1 MKPMPSVTAFALK
14 VAAIVGMTCNHI
26 ANVFGSELPG
36 GAMVVLYSLGGLTFP
51 IMAYLLCEGYRHT
64 SSVRRYAERL
74 AVFAVVSQIP
84 YSLLF
89 GATGNVLITLLI
101 GLGMLWLVD
110 RQRAESCPMRAGPP
124 WRAGRQFL
132 LRLGHYRAAYD
143 SAFLAFSRSAT
154 RGSARDARTFFGP
167 RTAGSF
173 MGDQRSCTAEPG
185 RARLLHRW
193 VRVGNN
199 AHAELQRPARPT
211 VEMVLLWVLPWAS
224 SSTVGAGASACPLAE
239 TPNPGGA
246 AALQKLSL

>member
-26 ANVFGSELPG
+26 ANVFGSELPE
-36 GAMVVLYSLGGLTFP
+36 GAMVALYSLGGLTFP

-101 GLGMLWLVD
+101 GRPV
-110 RQRAESCPMRAGPP
+110 RAGPP

-193 VRVGNN
+193 VRVGNS

>member
-1 MKPMPSVTAFALK
+1 M
-14 VAAIVGMTCNHI
+14 VA
-26 ANVFGSELPG
+26 
-36 GAMVVLYSLGGLTFP
+36 LYSLGGLTFP

-101 GLGMLWLVD
+101 GLGMLRHLV
-110 RQRAESCPMRAGPP
+110 RPPAAEPCPMRAGPP

-132 LRLGHYRAAYD
+132 LRLGHYRPAYD
-143 SAFLAFSRSAT
+143 SAFLAFSRSAA
-154 RGSARDARTFFGP
+154 RGSARDARTFFEP
-167 RTAGSF
+167 RAAGSF
-173 MGDQRSCTAEPG
+173 MGSQRSCAAKPRRT
-185 RARLLHRW
+185 RLLHRW
-193 VRVGNN
+193 VRVGNS

-224 SSTVGAGASACPLAE
+224 SSTVGAGASACSLAE
-239 TPNPGGA
+239 TPNPEGA
-246 AALQKLSL
+246 AVL

>member
-14 VAAIVGMTCNHI
+14 VAAIVGMTCNHV

-36 GAMVVLYSLGGLTFP
+36 GAMVALYSLGGLTFP

-110 RQRAESCPMRAGPP
+110 HQRQNLVLCALG
-124 WRAGRQFL
+124 L
-132 LRLGHYRAAYD
+132 LGELAVSSFSWAISDPVPLSLG
-143 SAFLAFSRSAT
+143 
-154 RGSARDARTFFGP
+154 
-167 RTAGSF
+167 
-173 MGDQRSCTAEPG
+173 
-185 RARLLHRW
+185 
-193 VRVGNN
+193 
-199 AHAELQRPARPT
+199 
-211 VEMVLLWVLPWAS
+211 VLGYY
-224 SSTVGAGASACPLAE
+224 TVGFGLATALMLNYNGQRGRPLKWFFYGYY
-239 TPNPGGA
+239 PGHLL
-246 AALQKLSL
+246 ALWALAQALAL

>member
-26 ANVFGSELPG
+26 ANVFGSELPE
-36 GAMVVLYSLGGLTFP
+36 GAMVALYSLGGLTFP

-110 RQRAESCPMRAGPP
+110 HQRQNLALCALGLLGGLAVSSFCDWGIIGPLMILLFWHFHDRP
-124 WRAGRQFL
+124 RGVALAMLVPFL
-132 LRLGHYRAAYD
+132 GLGLPALSWAISDPVPLSLGVLGYYTVG
-143 SAFLAFSRSAT
+143 FGLA
-154 RGSARDARTFFGP
+154 
-167 RTAGSF
+167 
-173 MGDQRSCTAEPG
+173 
-185 RARLLHRW
+185 
-193 VRVGNN
+193 
-199 AHAELQRPARPT
+199 QRPARPT

>member
-36 GAMVVLYSLGGLTFP
+36 GAMVALYSLGGLTFP
-51 IMAYLLCEGYRHT
+51 IMAYLLCEGYQHT

-110 RQRAESCPMRAGPP
+110 RQRQNLVLCALGLLGGLAVSSFCDWGIIGPLMI
-124 WRAGRQFL
+124 L
-132 LRLGHYRAAYD
+132 LFWHFHERPRGVALAMLVTCLSLG
-143 SAFLAFSRSAT
+143 
-154 RGSARDARTFFGP
+154 
-167 RTAGSF
+167 
-173 MGDQRSCTAEPG
+173 
-185 RARLLHRW
+185 
-193 VRVGNN
+193 
-199 AHAELQRPARPT
+199 
-211 VEMVLLWVLPWAS
+211 VLGYY
-224 SSTVGAGASACPLAE
+224 TVGFGLATTLMLNYNGQQGRPLKWFFYGYY
-239 TPNPGGA
+239 PGHLL
-246 AALQKLSL
+246 ALWALAQALAL

>member
-36 GAMVVLYSLGGLTFP
+36 GAMVALYYLGGLTFP

-110 RQRAESCPMRAGPP
+110 RQRQNLVLCALGLLGGLAVSSFCDWGIIGPLMLVP
-124 WRAGRQFL
+124 FL
-132 LRLGHYRAAYD
+132 GLG
-143 SAFLAFSRSAT
+143 L
-154 RGSARDARTFFGP
+154 
-167 RTAGSF
+167 
-173 MGDQRSCTAEPG
+173 
-185 RARLLHRW
+185 
-193 VRVGNN
+193 
-199 AHAELQRPARPT
+199 PALSWAISDP
-211 VEMVLLWVLPWAS
+211 VPLSLGVLGYY
-224 SSTVGAGASACPLAE
+224 TVGFGLATALMLNYNGQRGRPLKWFFYGYY
-239 TPNPGGA
+239 PGHLL
-246 AALQKLSL
+246 ALWALAQALAL